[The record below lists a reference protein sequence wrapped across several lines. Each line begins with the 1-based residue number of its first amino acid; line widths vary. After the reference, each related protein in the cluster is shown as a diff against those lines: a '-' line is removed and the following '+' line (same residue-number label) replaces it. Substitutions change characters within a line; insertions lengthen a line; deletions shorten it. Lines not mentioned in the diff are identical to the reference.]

1 MENAF
6 HPDLN
11 THIDYYSWKIA
22 SKGWKIGWKI
32 FRFPAYLPAF
42 IMLIM
47 CSLRHF
53 WEIWWIF
60 STTL

>member
-11 THIDYYSWKIA
+11 THIGYYCWQIA

-32 FRFPAYLPAF
+32 FRFQAYLPAF

-47 CSLRHF
+47 CSLQYF
-53 WEIWWIF
+53 WKIW
-60 STTL
+60 

>member
-32 FRFPAYLPAF
+32 LRFQAYLPAF

-53 WEIWWIF
+53 WKIW
-60 STTL
+60 